1 MKVRYIAMAVA
12 ALMFAALSASAS
24 PPSPGPSTPTT
35 QNATAAKERLLDLVA
50 KKKKVREVDVDLC
63 RIADDG
69 HAGCD
74 GAICSCCKA
83 DGCYICNSQWTDCV
97 FDTKASAIRGSQA
110 TTVSP
115 GTNAGTNSGATSG
128 SPKKPTAKRPF
139 GAPSKKEQDSPASR
153 TTRP

>member
-1 MKVRYIAMAVA
+1 MKASYIAMGVA

-35 QNATAAKERLLDLVA
+35 QNATAAKERLLNLVA
-50 KKKKVREVDVDLC
+50 KKKKVREIDVDLC
-63 RIADDG
+63 RVGDDD

-74 GAICSCCKA
+74 GAICSCCTA

-115 GTNAGTNSGATSG
+115 GTNAGTNSGAASG
-128 SPKKPTAKRPF
+128 KPKKPAKRPF
-139 GAPSKKEQDSPASR
+139 GTPSKKEQDPPPSR